1 MFLSPKEPFAP
12 RTTVVRSAFESDAEK
27 ETSVAI
33 YLDGCGWP
41 LIGLVILEINSVN
54 YYLCKQFKC
63 IYFKYLLIPAN
74 ILCIFQ
80 YLNISC

>member
-1 MFLSPKEPFAP
+1 MPFAP

-41 LIGLVILEINSVN
+41 LIGLVILEIHSVKV
-54 YYLCKQFKC
+54 LFM
-63 IYFKYLLIPAN
+63 
-74 ILCIFQ
+74 
-80 YLNISC
+80 